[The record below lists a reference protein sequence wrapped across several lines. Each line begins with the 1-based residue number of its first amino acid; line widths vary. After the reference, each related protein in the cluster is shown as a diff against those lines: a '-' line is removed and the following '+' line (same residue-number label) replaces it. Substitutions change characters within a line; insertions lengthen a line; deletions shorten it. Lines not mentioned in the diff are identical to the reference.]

1 MHIKVMS
8 YSKLPAAMMAGI
20 ALSIATHAAEES
32 AAYAVRKELPPVSTK
47 KGVTFDKDIKPLFEA
62 SCLKCHGPEKAKGDL
77 HLDTREGVLKGSEEG
92 PVVKEGDSAN
102 SVIVKAIARINPK
115 TMMPPPPRKPRPGA
129 EAASAKPQSAP
140 PKPLTDEEVGLVRA
154 WIDQGAK

>member
-8 YSKLPAAMMAGI
+8 YSKLPAVMMAGI

-32 AAYAVRKELPPVSTK
+32 AAHAVRKALPPASTK
-47 KGVTFDKDIKPLFEA
+47 KGVTFDKDIKSLFEA
-62 SCLKCHGPEKAKGDL
+62 SCVKCHSGQRAKGDL

-129 EAASAKPQSAP
+129 EAAAAKPQPAP